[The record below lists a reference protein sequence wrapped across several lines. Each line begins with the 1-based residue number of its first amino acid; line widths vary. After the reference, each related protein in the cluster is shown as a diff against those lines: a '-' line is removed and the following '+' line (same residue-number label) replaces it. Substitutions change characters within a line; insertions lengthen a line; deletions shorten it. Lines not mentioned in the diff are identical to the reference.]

1 MVNAQEIRA
10 GAAYIELYTKDSRLV
25 KGLAAASAR
34 LKAFGASVQSLGFK
48 TVAAGTA
55 MLTPFLAAAR
65 HFATAGDQLNTMSQR
80 TGVSV
85 EVLSQLGYAAEQS
98 GTDLEPLEAT
108 LRKMQKVL
116 VEAAQG
122 SKTAVAALA
131 SLGLSVADLGRLSP
145 DAQFRLI
152 ADRLARIDNPA
163 RRAAVAME
171 VFGRSGTQLLP
182 MMADG
187 ARGIRQLEAEAR
199 DLGLTMHKEDA
210 EAATRLGDAFTALWK
225 TVLAGASVVGSALAP
240 LLSDLAASAAR
251 IVITLR
257 KWVEQNKA
265 LVVTIFKLVAGV
277 IAAGA
282 GLIVLGTIIV
292 GLGAVLGG
300 IVTVFGAI
308 GTAVAIVGKIL
319 SALLSP
325 IGLVVAAFAAL
336 AAYLLYAS
344 GLGSAALAG
353 LSESF
358 AALKSDAIG
367 AWRGIADALAAGD
380 IALAAKILWLSL
392 KMEWKRG
399 IHFLNGLWIQ
409 FKDFFVST
417 VTGAVY
423 GAARILNDGWAAIE
437 VGWTETIGFL
447 ADAWSV
453 FTNLLTKTWHTAVGF
468 IQKAWV
474 RLKAMFDE
482 DIDVDAEVNR
492 INREVTLSNASADQ
506 GMLEAVGRRDT
517 ERQARR
523 EQIEAD
529 RAGTEGMLGQMQAAD
544 DARRQAQYAQDLAD
558 TEGELARAREE
569 WQAAIHKA
577 AQERAATG
585 MTDPTRLK
593 KLQDSLADS
602 GALLG
607 EEQRKIDTQGT
618 FSALAARGLG
628 ADSLAE
634 RTAKATEQ
642 IVTNTKQL
650 VDQAKQ
656 GKLVFTS

>member
-1 MVNAQEIRA
+1 MVNAQGIRA

-48 TVAAGTA
+48 TMAAGTA
-55 MLTPFLAAAR
+55 MLTPFLSAAR
-65 HFATAGDQLNTMSQR
+65 HFATAGDQLNKMSQR

-85 EVLSQLGYAAEQS
+85 EVLSELGYAAEQS
-98 GTDLEPLEAT
+98 GTDIETLETT
-108 LRKMQKVL
+108 LRKMQKQL

-122 SKTAVAALA
+122 SKSAQQALSA
-131 SLGLSVADLGRLSP
+131 LGLSVSDLSRLSP

-163 RRAAVAME
+163 RRAALAME
-171 VFGRSGTQLLP
+171 VFGKSGTQLLP
-182 MMADG
+182 LMSDG
-187 ARGIRQLEAEAR
+187 ARGIRLLESQAR
-199 DLGLTMHKEDA
+199 ELGLTMSQQDA

-225 TVLAGASVVGSALAP
+225 TVLSGARVVGGALAP
-240 LLSDLAASAAR
+240 LLTDLATSAAR

-257 KWVEQNKA
+257 KWIEQNKA
-265 LVVTIFKLVAGV
+265 LVVTVFKVIAGV

-282 GLIVLGTIIV
+282 GLIALGTIFV
-292 GLGAVLGG
+292 GLGTVLGG

-308 GTAVAIVGKIL
+308 GTAVAIVGKVL
-319 SALLSP
+319 AALLSP
-325 IGLVVAAFAAL
+325 IGLVVAAVASL
-336 AAYLLYAS
+336 AAYVVYAS
-344 GLGSAALAG
+344 GLGGAAIDALAQN
-353 LSESF
+353 F
-358 AALKSDAIG
+358 AALKDDAIG

-392 KMEWKRG
+392 KMEWRRG
-399 IHFLNGLWIQ
+399 INFLNGLWIQ
-409 FKDFFVST
+409 FKDFFLST

-447 ADAWSV
+447 SDAWAV

-474 RLKAMFDE
+474 RLKSLFDE
-482 DIDVDAEVNR
+482 DINVDAEVTR
-492 INREVTLSNASADQ
+492 INREVEQSNAGADQ
-506 GMLEAVGRRDT
+506 GMLEAVGKRDQERR
-517 ERQARR
+517 ARR
-523 EQIEAD
+523 SQIEAD
-529 RAGTEGMLGQMQAAD
+529 RTGIEQTLGEMQSTE
-544 DARRQAQYAQDLAD
+544 DARRQSQFAQDLAD

-569 WQAAIHKA
+569 WQAAIGKA
-577 AQERAATG
+577 ADERAATG

-602 GALLG
+602 GSLLG
-607 EEQRKIDTQGT
+607 DEQRKIDTQGT

-634 RTAKATEQ
+634 RTARASEQ
-642 IVTNTKQL
+642 IVANTKQL